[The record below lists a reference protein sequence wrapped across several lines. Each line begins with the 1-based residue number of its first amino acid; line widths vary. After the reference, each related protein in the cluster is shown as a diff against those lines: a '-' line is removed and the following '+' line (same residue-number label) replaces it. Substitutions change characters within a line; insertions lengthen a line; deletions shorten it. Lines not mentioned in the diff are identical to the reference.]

1 MSSRINPHDIV
12 RQTITGDSD
21 INGVS
26 LEHFQP
32 RAEPAWDRI
41 ELMILRLCTAG
52 LVGVIGA
59 ELLRRM

>member
-1 MSSRINPHDIV
+1 MSINPHDIV
-12 RQTITGDSD
+12 RQTIAPESE
-21 INGVS
+21 IRGVS
-26 LEHFQP
+26 LERFQP
-32 RAEPAWDRI
+32 RAEPGWDRV